1 MIRNIQVKLVNEF
14 DQSSDNNQQY
24 LSEKVDNF
32 ADSYTNTEE
41 QAIEF
46 LDNFKGSELNEILIL
61 LINRYNDN
69 NLISDWIVDKI
80 ELTNEIVGYLVRD
93 YYQLN

>member
-1 MIRNIQVKLVNEF
+1 MIRDIQVKLVNEF
-14 DQSSDNNQQY
+14 DQSSDMNQQY
-24 LSEKVDNF
+24 LSEKVDSF
-32 ADSYTNTEE
+32 ADSYATNEK

-46 LDNFKGSELNEILIL
+46 LDSFKGSELNELLIL

-69 NLISDWIVDKI
+69 NLISDWIVEKI